1 MASEAGH
8 DVVAPAG
15 GAKPAFRRALRP
27 RVRTAQMAVRP
38 APTHCC
44 QENRHQAIESG
55 TDLAR
60 VRPMRN
66 PEME

>member
-1 MASEAGH
+1 
-8 DVVAPAG
+8 
-15 GAKPAFRRALRP
+15 
-27 RVRTAQMAVRP
+27 MAVRP